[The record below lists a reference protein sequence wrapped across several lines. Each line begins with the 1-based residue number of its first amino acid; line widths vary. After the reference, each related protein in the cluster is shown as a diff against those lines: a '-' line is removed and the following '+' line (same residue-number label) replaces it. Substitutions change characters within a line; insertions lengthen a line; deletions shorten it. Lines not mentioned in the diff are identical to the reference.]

1 MGLMDKPES
10 QTAACTALD
19 AYLEV
24 LGPKIVSNYI
34 ALIMDRLSGLLS
46 GPQTSLRV
54 KALVTGA
61 IGSAA
66 HAAGE
71 ELFKPYFEPTLQR
84 LQPFFS
90 LTGEGEEQE
99 LRGIAMDAL
108 GTMAEAIGKEVFRP
122 YFADSMA
129 IAMNGATLGSARLK
143 ECSFLFY
150 GVIARVFE
158 ADFAPYLEHVVPP
171 MLESCHQTES
181 GEDVVL
187 SEQLSAS
194 SQFITPVFVINK
206 EITYLVNAINGQAV
220 EGFSTGESSTSRAES
235 VIEVDDDDFDDEKAL
250 TVNSAIAVE
259 KEIAADTL
267 GTIFACTKEAFLPYL
282 ESATKELLN
291 LLEHYY
297 EGIRKSATTSL
308 IEFIGVFQTLSGSP
322 QWQPGLPLVRGIIN
336 PRDLAC

>member
-46 GPQTSLRV
+46 APKTSLRV

-71 ELFKPYFEPTLQR
+71 ELFKPYFQPTLQR
-84 LQPFFS
+84 LQPFFTLS
-90 LTGEGEEQE
+90 GEGEEQE

-108 GTMAEAIGKEVFRP
+108 GTMAEAIGKEDFRP
-122 YFADSMA
+122 YFADAMA
-129 IAMNGATLGSARLK
+129 IAMNGATLGTARLK

-158 ADFAPYLEHVVPP
+158 MEFAPYLEHVVPP
-171 MLESCHQTES
+171 MLESCRQTES
-181 GEDVVL
+181 GEDIVL

-194 SQFITPVFVINK
+194 LQFIILDFVFNK
-206 EITYLVNAINGQAV
+206 ITYLVNAINGQAA
-220 EGFSTGESSTSRAES
+220 EGFSTGEPSTSRTEPTIAA
-235 VIEVDDDDFDDEKAL
+235 DDDDFDDEKAL

-267 GTIFACTKEAFLPYL
+267 GTIFAHTKEAFLPYL
-282 ESATKELLN
+282 EPATKDLLH

-308 IEFIGVFQTLSGSP
+308 IEFIGVFHSLSGSP
-322 QWQPGLPLVRGIIN
+322 HWQPGLPLVRCVVN
-336 PRDLAC
+336 PKDLAH